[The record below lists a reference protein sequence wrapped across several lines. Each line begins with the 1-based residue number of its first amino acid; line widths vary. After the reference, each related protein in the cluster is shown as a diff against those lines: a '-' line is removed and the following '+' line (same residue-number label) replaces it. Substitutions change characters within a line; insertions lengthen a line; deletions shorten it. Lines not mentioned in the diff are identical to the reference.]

1 MGLMNECEICG
12 AALDPG
18 EVCDCQTTTEETGQ
32 ILELTQ
38 APIIYEK
45 LVSVEQNMTAIR
57 QHVLGLPLNEDSL
70 KEVKGL
76 RAQIRKQFD
85 ELEEQRNAVKKAV
98 MEPYEKAE
106 ATYKAFVSTPF
117 NTTDVFLKEWVD
129 GYQDGLKG
137 KCEAALRSYFAE
149 CCQSLQ
155 IDFLKF
161 EDCGVTVD
169 MAMARQKTPSKAI
182 DKIFDFVTA
191 VRTDLDVIATME
203 DAAEVFAAYRQR
215 LNLAETLAFIES
227 QRQAAQQAQA
237 TLAAMKQTAT
247 IEAEVVKKVEA
258 VAPPTVI
265 AAADKEPVICCAF
278 KAIGTRSQIKK
289 MKEFAI
295 KEGIRFE

>member
-1 MGLMNECEICG
+1 MGLMNVCEICG

-18 EVCDCQTTTEETGQ
+18 EVCDCKKGNELAFFCTQPPVIFENLDSVRQNLDTLLAEVSTLPANDESLKKVKQ
-32 ILELTQ
+32 IRANLT
-38 APIIYEK
+38 K
-45 LVSVEQNMTAIR
+45 DF
-57 QHVLGLPLNEDSL
+57 DSL
-70 KEVKGL
+70 ERQRKEVK
-76 RAQIRKQFD
+76 RQI
-85 ELEEQRNAVKKAV
+85 
-98 MEPYEKAE
+98 MEPYSRAEEK
-106 ATYKAFVSTPF
+106 YKACISDPYHAA
-117 NTTDVFLKEWVD
+117 DLKLKEWVD
-129 GYQDGLKG
+129 GYQNVLKG

-182 DKIFDFVTA
+182 DKIFDFVTG

-203 DAAEVFAAYRQR
+203 NAAEVFAAYRQR

-237 TLAAMKQTAT
+237 TIAAMKQTAA

-258 VAPPTVI
+258 AAPPTVI
-265 AAADKEPVICCAF
+265 AAADKEPVICCTF
-278 KAIGTRSQIKK
+278 KAIGTRTQIRK

>member
-18 EVCDCQTTTEETGQ
+18 EVCDCKNNGLALICTQPPVIFENLDSVRQNLDTLLAEVSTLPANDESLKKVKQ
-32 ILELTQ
+32 IRANLS
-38 APIIYEK
+38 K
-45 LVSVEQNMTAIR
+45 DF
-57 QHVLGLPLNEDSL
+57 DSL
-70 KEVKGL
+70 ERQRKEVK
-76 RAQIRKQFD
+76 RQI
-85 ELEEQRNAVKKAV
+85 
-98 MEPYEKAE
+98 MEPYSRAEEK
-106 ATYKAFVSTPF
+106 YKACISDPYRAA
-117 NTTDVFLKEWVD
+117 DLKLKEWVD

-237 TLAAMKQTAT
+237 SLAAMKQTAA

-278 KAIGTRSQIKK
+278 KAIGTRTQIKK